1 MTKPTIRNIL
11 IRIIMTD
18 SMNRR
23 MKPNITFITTA
34 PPGTAITII
43 TQAGDFI
50 QAGIH
55 PIILQA
61 LSAIP
66 HIRITAGMTVVI
78 THRLKE
84 RRVLLIKAEKT
95 GRYPRKKERPD
106 HRGAVI
112 RRIIPRNLPISHPV
126 ISLPLNQ
133 ETVAAQKIFHLQ
145 GQTEIKV
152 M

>member
-1 MTKPTIRNIL
+1 MTKPTARNIQ

-55 PIILQA
+55 PIIPPV

-66 HIRITAGMTVVI
+66 HIRITAGMTEVI
-78 THRLKE
+78 IHRLKE
-84 RRVLLIKAEKT
+84 RRVPLIKAGKT
-95 GRYPRKKERPD
+95 ESCRRKKERPD

-133 ETVAAQKIFHLQ
+133 ETAAAQKIFHHQ
-145 GQTEIKV
+145 DQTKIKV